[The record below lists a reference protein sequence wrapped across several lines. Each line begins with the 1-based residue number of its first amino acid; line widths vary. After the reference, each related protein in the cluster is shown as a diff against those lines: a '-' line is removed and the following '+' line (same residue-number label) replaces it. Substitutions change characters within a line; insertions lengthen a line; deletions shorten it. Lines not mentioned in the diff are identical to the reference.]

1 MVAAVAGVS
10 AEGNPQIPSELH
22 RCPPVKWQPTQH
34 KSTYL
39 TDRVRGV
46 AVPLVSSG
54 SAGAHIGTGRRTHS
68 HTDTHPLDDEVE
80 NDKLALKD
88 EHNLTLLVAIEHR
101 SLEAFGI
108 CNGSSKSKRGRSA

>member
-1 MVAAVAGVS
+1 MHAWEVVHVGKMCAPKIAIPEAIVFADT
-10 AEGNPQIPSELH
+10 QI
-22 RCPPVKWQPTQH
+22 R
-34 KSTYL
+34 
-39 TDRVRGV
+39 
-46 AVPLVSSG
+46 
-54 SAGAHIGTGRRTHS
+54 RRTHS